1 MTGQNAMRSDIRHK
15 PIAAAVGEQA
25 PLKLEQFLPY
35 QLNVV
40 ATLVS
45 QALSRVYAAI
55 ESGYRNG
62 ACWSHWASSA

>member
-25 PLKLEQFLPY
+25 LLKLEQFLPY

-40 ATLVS
+40 A
-45 QALSRVYAAI
+45 RVFTPAAI